1 MPKTQTAAILAKIRG
16 KFVPELPHLE
26 MTHLCRRIQKEH
38 AFSVHALHAELA
50 AERVELL
57 LATKVADLEARA
69 LEAALL
75 SAQSEAGLEA
85 ATRVQAAVRGRNG
98 LVASQTRGSADGD
111 GGGGG
116 GGGGDG
122 SDGGGGGGGGGVL
135 GLPSP
140 AQALTGL
147 CAAVASCAKRGEQ
160 KKAATFLAA
169 AHTCKS
175 VPSND
180 RVTSSPVG
188 SEPNGICGIL
198 AKCFGGGPGGG
209 GASMKLDAADSKP
222 RPAADGYTAAQAK
235 AATRIQA
242 KIRGK
247 SAGQLHEKG

>member
-1 MPKTQTAAILAKIRG
+1 MA
-16 KFVPELPHLE
+16 
-26 MTHLCRRIQKEH
+26 
-38 AFSVHALHAELA
+38 
-50 AERVELL
+50 
-57 LATKVADLEARA
+57 
-69 LEAALL
+69 
-75 SAQSEAGLEA
+75 A
-85 ATRVQAAVRGRNG
+85 AT
-98 LVASQTRGSADGD
+98 TE
-111 GGGGG
+111 GGG